1 LATIRVEKR
10 KDFTV
15 LSNACFDDER
25 LSLKAVGLLGYML
38 RLPDDWNFTLEWL
51 AGKHKDGLASIRS
64 AMEELESAGY
74 VTRGQ
79 SRQGGKF
86 SKNEYIV
93 RESPE
98 KTDTSSGALRHLPL
112 KGKADEEDSPP
123 LCENRM
129 TVPPLCDF
137 PITEKPIT
145 ENRTLL
151 KTEIPST
158 TPPKA
163 PRRGRREKAACEWEP
178 EMFERFWALYP
189 RGEDKAAARY
199 EWDLLKPDH
208 ELMQRMSAALKRQMQ
223 SDEWRRGVG
232 IPYACRWLSKRRW
245 EADEKLVPVP
255 GSNTGGWA
263 DAPEVS

>member
-1 LATIRVEKR
+1 MATIRVEKR
-10 KDFTV
+10 KDYTV

-25 LSLKAVGLLGYML
+25 LSLKAVGLLGFML

-64 AMEELESAGY
+64 AMEELEAAGY

-98 KTDTSSGALRHLPL
+98 DTGTSSGAPRHLPL
-112 KGKADEEDSPP
+112 KGKADGVGDPP
-123 LCENRM
+123 SCENRM
-129 TVPPLCDF
+129 TAPPSCDF

-145 ENRTLL
+145 ENRTLPNTKL
-151 KTEIPST
+151 PST
-158 TPPKA
+158 DPPK
-163 PRRGRREKAACEWEP
+163 PPRGRRAKAACEWEP
-178 EMFERFWALYP
+178 ELFERFWKLYP
-189 RGEDKAAARY
+189 RGEDKDKARY
-199 EWDLLKPDH
+199 EWDTLKPDLA
-208 ELMQRMSAALKRQMQ
+208 LMQTMSAALKRQIE

-232 IPYACRWLSKRRW
+232 IPYACRWLSNRRW
-245 EADEKLVPVP
+245 EAAEKAAPVS

>member
-1 LATIRVEKR
+1 MATIRVEKR
-10 KDFTV
+10 KDYTV

-98 KTDTSSGALRHLPL
+98 A
-112 KGKADEEDSPP
+112 SPS
-123 LCENRM
+123 CENRM
-129 TVPPLCDF
+129 TAPPLCDF

-145 ENRTLL
+145 ENRTLPNT
-151 KTEIPST
+151 KIPST
-158 TPPKA
+158 IPPKA

-178 EMFERFWALYP
+178 ELFERFWALYP

-199 EWDLLKPDH
+199 EWDQLKPDH
-208 ELMQRMSAALKRQMQ
+208 ELMRCMSAALKRQMQ

-232 IPYACRWLSKRRW
+232 VPYACRWLSKRRW
-245 EADEKLVPVP
+245 EADEKILPMS